1 MLRRDYQRTMMMK
14 QGKTPTHSPATSK
27 VLTRA
32 QAARRAAAARR
43 RGQRVVA
50 TNGCFDLLHYGHV
63 NYLQRARKLG
73 DILVVGLNSD
83 ASVRQL
89 KGRGRPLVRQQHRAA
104 VLAALACVDAVV
116 IFKDHRATRFLAAVR
131 PDIYAKAGDYTAKTL
146 DASERTVLAKLGTR
160 IRILPFVRGFSTTS
174 LIAKIRK
181 SRL

>member
-1 MLRRDYQRTMMMK
+1 MTAKQDKTRLRK
-14 QGKTPTHSPATSK
+14 PASSK
-27 VLTRA
+27 VLTMA
-32 QAARRAAAARR
+32 HAARWAAAARR

-73 DILVVGLNSD
+73 DLLVVGLNSD

-89 KGRGRPLVRQQHRAA
+89 KGRGRPLVCQQHRAA

-116 IFKDHRATRFLAAVR
+116 IFNERRANRFLAAVR
-131 PDIYAKAGDYTAKTL
+131 PDIYVKAGDYTAKTL
-146 DASERTVLAKLGTR
+146 NASERAVLAKLGTR
-160 IRILPFVRGFSTTS
+160 IRIVPFVRGFSTTS

-181 SRL
+181 SEL

>member
-1 MLRRDYQRTMMMK
+1 MTTK
-14 QGKTPTHSPATSK
+14 QGKTPTSK
-27 VLTRA
+27 VLTMV
-32 QAARRAAAARR
+32 QAARWSAATRH

-73 DILVVGLNSD
+73 DLLVVGLNSN

-116 IFKDHRATRFLAAVR
+116 IFNDRRANRFLAAVR
-131 PDIYAKAGDYTAKTL
+131 PDIYVKAGDYTAKTL
-146 DASERTVLAKLGTR
+146 DASERAVLAKLGAQ
-160 IRILPFVRGFSTTS
+160 IRIVPFVRGFSTTS
-174 LIAKIRK
+174 LIAKIR
-181 SRL
+181 SCL

>member
-1 MLRRDYQRTMMMK
+1 
-14 QGKTPTHSPATSK
+14 
-27 VLTRA
+27 
-32 QAARRAAAARR
+32 
-43 RGQRVVA
+43 
-50 TNGCFDLLHYGHV
+50 V

-73 DILVVGLNSD
+73 DLLVVGLNSD

-116 IFKDHRATRFLAAVR
+116 IFSDRRANRFLAAVR
-131 PDIYAKAGDYTAKTL
+131 PDIYVKAGDYTTKTL
-146 DASERTVLAKLGTR
+146 DASERAVLAGLDTR

-181 SRL
+181 SGL